1 MERRILLTECQD
13 AVGIIAKITN
23 VCFQFKLNIIRQD
36 QFASQEDN
44 KFFMR
49 TVLEG
54 DFTNETTIDAFINTV
69 KVVLPEGA
77 IVHLKD
83 DHKKKLCVLVTKEAH
98 CLGEIL
104 MKAYSGALNADVV
117 CVAGNYPDLGELAEK
132 FNVPFK
138 LVSTDGI
145 TKEEQ
150 EKQMMKV
157 IDECNADYV
166 ILAKYM
172 RILSPDFVNHYPL
185 ERLSIFTTHSFLH
198 S

>member
-83 DHKKKLCVLVTKEAH
+83 DHKKKLCVLVKCAFQACFYRWYYQGRT
-98 CLGEIL
+98 G
-104 MKAYSGALNADVV
+104 KADDE
-117 CVAGNYPDLGELAEK
+117 GN
-132 FNVPFK
+132 
-138 LVSTDGI
+138 
-145 TKEEQ
+145 
-150 EKQMMKV
+150 
-157 IDECNADYV
+157 
-166 ILAKYM
+166 
-172 RILSPDFVNHYPL
+172 
-185 ERLSIFTTHSFLH
+185 
-198 S
+198 